1 MIISQEKWMNL
12 RAFKVADGDL
22 LAGLVLHQG
31 PRLGQ
36 LHDLVPPPVARIVR
50 GPPREADAAPVSR
63 AAGGSI

>member
-1 MIISQEKWMNL
+1 MNL
-12 RAFKVADGDL
+12 RVFKVADGDL

-50 GPPREADAAPVSR
+50 V
-63 AAGGSI
+63 AAGRLMRHG